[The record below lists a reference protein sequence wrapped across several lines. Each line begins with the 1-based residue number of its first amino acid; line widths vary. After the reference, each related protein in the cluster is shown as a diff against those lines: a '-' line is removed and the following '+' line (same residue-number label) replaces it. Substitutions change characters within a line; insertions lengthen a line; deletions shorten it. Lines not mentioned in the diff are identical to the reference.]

1 MARVY
6 MIRHGSPASTWGD
19 AHTSDPG
26 LDDNGHAQAEAAS
39 KALLALP
46 QPPKLVISSPLARCR
61 ETAAP
66 FARAIATTARIEA
79 RVAEIPTP
87 AAIAQADRPA
97 WLRNAFT
104 QNWPDIEGDINYATW
119 RDQVAAA
126 VAASADTAVFSH
138 FVAINAAVSAATNDQ
153 RVLCF
158 QPGHCSIT
166 VFETDGHKL
175 TLIQRGAEAQTKI
188 VV

>member
-1 MARVY
+1 MPRVY

-19 AHTSDPG
+19 NANADPG
-26 LDDNGHAQAEAAS
+26 LDDKGHAQAREAA

-46 QPPKLVISSPLARCR
+46 QPPRFVISSPLARCR

-66 FARAIATTARIEA
+66 FADTLKTAPRIEHN
-79 RVAEIPTP
+79 VAEIPTP
-87 AAIAQADRPA
+87 SGISLEARPA

-104 QNWPDIEGDINYATW
+104 QNWSDVEGDINYARW
-119 RDQVAAA
+119 RDQVAAT

-138 FVAINAAVSAATNDQ
+138 FVAINAAVSAATNDA

-166 VFETDGHKL
+166 VFDTDGKAL
-175 TLIQRGAEAQTKI
+175 TLIERGAEAQTKI